1 MTQIILSAF
10 LPVFVVIALGF
21 AVRASGYIPRERWRG
36 VNALNHRLL
45 LPSFLFTLLAQA
57 QFDGANSLMIGG
69 VSALGSAIMIGLAL
83 VLGRLVSPS
92 GRITAPMIA
101 SAVMW
106 NIVLTLALAD
116 RLLGDAIAS
125 AGAAVSATG
134 VIIGAAASVAGF
146 ALTSGR
152 GLSAALSKTARDP
165 VVLACVLGLI
175 ANLSGLGRVTFLTA
189 PIEMIGAGSMAVI
202 LLSMGAGLDFKALK
216 GRMTVLLSAAAL
228 RTVIGPVVYLG
239 LALVFGLTGD
249 LAVLMAIAGAAPAA
263 AFIYAVA
270 ADFDGEAGLTAGM
283 ITLTVLTS
291 LITLPLAAAI
301 ALSL

>member
-10 LPVFVVIALGF
+10 LPVFLIIALGYG
-21 AVRASGYIPRERWRG
+21 VRALGYIPREHWRG

-45 LPSFLFTLLAQA
+45 LPSFLFSLLAQA
-57 QFDGANSLMIGG
+57 QFDGGQSLTLAG
-69 VSALGSAIMIGLAL
+69 VSALGSFIMIALAL
-83 VLGRLVSPS
+83 VLGRMISPS

-106 NIVLTLALAD
+106 NIVLSLALAD
-116 RLLGDAIAS
+116 RLLGDGIAS

-134 VIIGAAASVAGF
+134 VIIGAAAAVASF

-152 GLSAALSKTARDP
+152 GLQAALAKTARDP
-165 VVLACVLGLI
+165 VVLACVLGLL
-175 ANLSGLGRVTFLTA
+175 ANLTGLGRISYLVG
-189 PIEMIGAGSMAVI
+189 PIEIIGAGSMAVI

-216 GRMTVLLSAAAL
+216 GRLTVLLSAALL
-228 RTVIGPVVYLG
+228 RTCVGPVVYLG
-239 LALVFGLTGD
+239 LALAFGFTGD
-249 LAVLMAIAGAAPAA
+249 FAVLMAIAGAAPAA

-291 LITLPLAAAI
+291 VITLPVAAAI

>member
-10 LPVFVVIALGF
+10 LPVFIVIALGYG
-21 AVRASGYIPRERWRG
+21 VRASGYIPRELWRG

-57 QFDGANSLMIGG
+57 QFDGVSSLTLAG
-69 VSALGSAIMIGLAL
+69 VSALGSAIMIALAL
-83 VLGRLVSPS
+83 GLGRFLSTA

-101 SAVMW
+101 TAVMW

-116 RLLGDAIAS
+116 RLLGDSIAS

-134 VIIGAAASVAGF
+134 VIIGAAAAVASF

-152 GLSAALSKTARDP
+152 GLNAAMSKTARDP
-165 VVLACVLGLI
+165 VVLACVLGLL
-175 ANLSGLGRVTFLTA
+175 ANLSGLGQITFLTA

-216 GRMTVLLSAAAL
+216 GRLTVLSSTAVL
-228 RTVIGPVVYLG
+228 RTVVGPVVYLG
-239 LALVFGLTGD
+239 LALAFGLTGD

-283 ITLTVLTS
+283 ITLSVLTS
-291 LITLPLAAAI
+291 LITLPVAAAI

>member
-10 LPVFVVIALGF
+10 LPVFIVIALGYG
-21 AVRASGYIPRERWRG
+21 VRASGYVPRELWRG

-45 LPSFLFTLLAQA
+45 LPSFLFTLLASA
-57 QFDGANSLMIGG
+57 QFDGASSLMIGG
-69 VSALGSAIMIGLAL
+69 VSALGSAIMIVLAL
-83 VLGRLVSPS
+83 GLGRLVSHA

-101 SAVMW
+101 TAVMW

-134 VIIGAAASVAGF
+134 VIIGAAATVAGF

-152 GLSAALSKTARDP
+152 GLSAALTKTARDP
-165 VVLACVLGLI
+165 VVLACVLGLL
-175 ANLSGLGRVTFLTA
+175 ANLSGLGRIAFLTA

-202 LLSMGAGLDFKALK
+202 LLSMGAGLDFRALK
-216 GRMTVLLSAAAL
+216 GRLTVLASAAVL

-283 ITLTVLTS
+283 ITLSVLTS
-291 LITLPLAAAI
+291 LITLPVAAAI

>member
-10 LPVFVVIALGF
+10 LPVFLIIALGYG
-21 AVRASGYIPRERWRG
+21 VRALGYLPRELWRG

-45 LPSFLFTLLAQA
+45 LPSFLFSLLAQA
-57 QFDGANSLMIGG
+57 HFEGASSLTLAGA
-69 VSALGSAIMIGLAL
+69 SALGSAIMITLAL
-83 VLGRLVSPS
+83 LLGRFVSIS

-106 NIVLTLALAD
+106 NIVLSLALAD
-116 RLLGDAIAS
+116 RLLGDGIAS

-134 VIIGAAASVAGF
+134 VILGAAASVASF

-152 GLSAALSKTARDP
+152 GLQAALIKTAKDP
-165 VVLACVLGLI
+165 VVLACVLGLV
-175 ANLSGLGRVTFLTA
+175 ANLSGLGRISALVG

-216 GRMTVLLSAAAL
+216 GRLKVLLSAALL
-228 RTVIGPVVYLG
+228 RTCVGPVVYLG
-239 LALVFGLTGD
+239 LALGFGLTGD

-291 LITLPLAAAI
+291 LITLPVAAAI

>member
-10 LPVFVVIALGF
+10 LPVFVVIALGYG
-21 AVRASGYIPRERWRG
+21 VRASGYVPRELWRG

-45 LPSFLFTLLAQA
+45 LPSFLFTLLARA
-57 QFDGANSLMIGG
+57 QFDGGSSLMIGG
-69 VSALGSAIMIGLAL
+69 VSALGSAIMIVLAL
-83 VLGRLVSPS
+83 GLGRLVSVS

-101 SAVMW
+101 TAVMW

-116 RLLGDAIAS
+116 RLLGDGIAS

-134 VIIGAAASVAGF
+134 VIIGAAATVAGF
-146 ALTSGR
+146 ALTSDR
-152 GLSAALSKTARDP
+152 GLKAALSKTARDP
-165 VVLACVLGLI
+165 VVLACVLGLL
-175 ANLSGLGRVTFLTA
+175 ANLSGLGRIAFLTA

-216 GRMTVLLSAAAL
+216 GRLTMLVSAAML

-239 LALVFGLTGD
+239 LALVFGLSGD

-291 LITLPLAAAI
+291 LITLPVAAAI

>member
-10 LPVFVVIALGF
+10 LPVFLIIALGYG
-21 AVRASGYIPRERWRG
+21 VRALGYIPREHWRG

-45 LPSFLFTLLAQA
+45 LPSFLFALLAQA
-57 QFDGANSLMIGG
+57 QFDGGQSLTLAG
-69 VSALGSAIMIGLAL
+69 VSALGSFIMIALAL
-83 VLGRLVSPS
+83 VLGRMISPS

-106 NIVLTLALAD
+106 NIVLSLALAD
-116 RLLGDAIAS
+116 RLLGDTIAS

-134 VIIGAAASVAGF
+134 VIIGAAAAVAGF

-152 GLSAALSKTARDP
+152 GLKAALAKTARDP
-165 VVLACVLGLI
+165 VVLACVLGLL
-175 ANLSGLGRVTFLTA
+175 ANLSGLGRISYLVA

-216 GRMTVLLSAAAL
+216 GRLTVLLSAALL
-228 RTVIGPVVYLG
+228 RTCVGPVVYLG
-239 LALVFGLTGD
+239 LALAFGFSGD
-249 LAVLMAIAGAAPAA
+249 FAVLMAIAGAAPAA

-291 LITLPLAAAI
+291 VITLPVAAAI

>member
-10 LPVFVVIALGF
+10 LPVFLIIVLGYG
-21 AVRASGYIPRERWRG
+21 VRALGYIPREHWRG

-45 LPSFLFTLLAQA
+45 LPSFLFALLAQA
-57 QFDGANSLMIGG
+57 QFDGGQSLTLAG
-69 VSALGSAIMIGLAL
+69 VSALGSFIMIALAL
-83 VLGRLVSPS
+83 VLGRMISPS

-106 NIVLTLALAD
+106 NIVLSLALAD
-116 RLLGDAIAS
+116 RLLGDTIAS

-134 VIIGAAASVAGF
+134 VIIGAAAAVASF

-152 GLSAALSKTARDP
+152 GLQAALIKTAKDP
-165 VVLACVLGLI
+165 VVLACVLGLA
-175 ANLSGLGRVTFLTA
+175 ANLSGLGRIAFLVG

-216 GRMTVLLSAAAL
+216 GRLTVLLSAALL
-228 RTVIGPVVYLG
+228 RTCVGPVVYLG
-239 LALVFGLTGD
+239 LALAFGFSGD
-249 LAVLMAIAGAAPAA
+249 FAVLMAIAGAAPAA

-283 ITLTVLTS
+283 ITLTALTS
-291 LITLPLAAAI
+291 VITLPVAAAI